1 MNAEM
6 EISKKQWR
14 STGGKSIVE
23 HLMNS
28 KGNFSHTSDFTFHSS
43 SKRSII
49 SYLYPEMDQLIET
62 DEDLNV
68 EESMSLPNIVTK
80 RMARFFMDS
89 ASASSAN
96 GNLLDLGLDSETI
109 LTVRSTY
116 IILRP
121 KIGSKI
127 FFRIG

>member
-1 MNAEM
+1 M
-6 EISKKQWR
+6 EK
-14 STGGKSIVE
+14 
-23 HLMNS
+23 
-28 KGNFSHTSDFTFHSS
+28 
-43 SKRSII
+43 
-49 SYLYPEMDQLIET
+49 LIEAE
-62 DEDLNV
+62 EDLKSD
-68 EESMSLPNIVTK
+68 ESMSLPNIVTK

-127 FFRIG
+127 FLELVDETEMNHLAWLALSLVPSPLWFHTHFGSKHTLA

>member
-1 MNAEM
+1 
-6 EISKKQWR
+6 
-14 STGGKSIVE
+14 
-23 HLMNS
+23 
-28 KGNFSHTSDFTFHSS
+28 
-43 SKRSII
+43 
-49 SYLYPEMDQLIET
+49 MDQLIEA
-62 DEDLNV
+62 DEDLIP

-121 KIGSKI
+121 KIGSKKI
-127 FFRIG
+127 FRTG

>member
-1 MNAEM
+1 
-6 EISKKQWR
+6 
-14 STGGKSIVE
+14 
-23 HLMNS
+23 
-28 KGNFSHTSDFTFHSS
+28 
-43 SKRSII
+43 
-49 SYLYPEMDQLIET
+49 MDQLIEA
-62 DEDLNV
+62 DEDLKV

-121 KIGSKI
+121 KIGSKN
-127 FFRIG
+127 FFRTG